1 MKADK
6 EGICINKAELGALLF
21 FAGGPTKDGVVKFR
35 VNAQQKLIA
44 CARDGKLSL
53 VGSAKG
59 GDHER
64 GEWAV
69 PAFYLERLR
78 RSIDKGKNEVLLDVD
93 SKGLKHARLV
103 GAATHEKQMRMTDE
117 TNGTSTQLSI
127 DECVEELDEGSELTG
142 GWFAFQPKSFNRAV
156 DVVSKAAEG
165 CPITIYPPNL
175 PLKPVCFEASCEGGR
190 WRGKLMPA
198 AVVAPGDEAEKDPD
212 EERPGQADPGKAK
225 AKAQASLP
233 NTGGGDDSGV
243 VDDEYAEKLKTQK
256 RPKKKAAKKAAKKR
270 AKKS

>member
-1 MKADK
+1 MQASR
-6 EGICINKAELGALLF
+6 EGISISKAELGALLF
-21 FAGGPTKDGVVKFR
+21 FAGGPKKDGVVKFR

-198 AVVAPGDEAEKDPD
+198 AVTAPGDEADDEQD
-212 EERPGQADPGKAK
+212 EERPGQVEPAK
-225 AKAQASLP
+225 AKGKKQATLP
-233 NTGGGDDSGV
+233 KTDDEDDNGV
-243 VDDEYAEKLKTQK
+243 VEDEYAEKLKTQK
-256 RPKKKAAKKAAKKR
+256 APKKKTAKKAAKKASKK
-270 AKKS
+270 K